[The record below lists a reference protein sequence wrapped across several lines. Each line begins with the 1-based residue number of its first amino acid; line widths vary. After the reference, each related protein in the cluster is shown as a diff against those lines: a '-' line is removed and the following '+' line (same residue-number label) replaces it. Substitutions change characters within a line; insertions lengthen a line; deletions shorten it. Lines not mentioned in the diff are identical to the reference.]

1 MNARR
6 NPMNRWLIAVWVI
19 LFLALA
25 GWTAWWFT
33 LRTQAIGG
41 VDQWIAK
48 QRAAGANVSYE
59 KVEAS
64 GFPFRLSLTFDNVH
78 YAAPGDA
85 WVMATPKV
93 QLHINPSD
101 LSLVIVEPRDTV
113 SWTTRGAARTF
124 TPQESAISV
133 HITNLAVDRVVVE
146 GKGVAITKDG
156 KPDFI
161 VGQFVGGLRPDPRA
175 AGDGQLSVDAQNVDL
190 AAPPKGVEG
199 MGAKIQTL
207 SARIVFEKGAVLI
220 GPGEDRVGSWKQAGG
235 AARVEGLGFTWGP
248 ATISSQGKFALDD
261 QRRLAGALDINLEK
275 PGETFGAL
283 AQSPAT
289 EPGMAKMYAMMGA
302 ANTARGGPLKAPLV
316 IENGVMLFNNLP
328 ITTVEPIK

>member
-1 MNARR
+1 M
-6 NPMNRWLIAVWVI
+6 
-19 LFLALA
+19 
-25 GWTAWWFT
+25 
-33 LRTQAIGG
+33 
-41 VDQWIAK
+41 
-48 QRAAGANVSYE
+48 
-59 KVEAS
+59 
-64 GFPFRLSLTFDNVH
+64 
-78 YAAPGDA
+78 
-85 WVMATPKV
+85 
-93 QLHINPSD
+93 
-101 LSLVIVEPRDTV
+101 
-113 SWTTRGAARTF
+113 
-124 TPQESAISV
+124 
-133 HITNLAVDRVVVE
+133 
-146 GKGVAITKDG
+146 
-156 KPDFI
+156 
-161 VGQFVGGLRPDPRA
+161 
-175 AGDGQLSVDAQNVDL
+175 QNIDL

-220 GPGEDRVGSWKQAGG
+220 GPGSDRVGAWKQAGG

-261 QRRLAGALDINLEK
+261 QRRLAGALDIVLEK

-289 EPGMAKMYAMMGA
+289 EPGMAKMYAMMGV